1 VALFTSPRA
10 KAWAAA
16 VVSALLAFLSSVAT
30 ALGGGETG
38 FGSITPYQWLVSV
51 IAAVIA
57 FASAGGITFATPNA
71 AGGIRQDAPR

>member
-1 VALFTSPRA
+1 MALFTSPRA

-30 ALGGGETG
+30 ALGGAQTG
-38 FGSITPYQWLVSV
+38 FGSITAYQWLVAI

-57 FASAGGITFATPNA
+57 FASAGGITFATPNTA
-71 AGGIRQDAPR
+71 SGIRQEAPR